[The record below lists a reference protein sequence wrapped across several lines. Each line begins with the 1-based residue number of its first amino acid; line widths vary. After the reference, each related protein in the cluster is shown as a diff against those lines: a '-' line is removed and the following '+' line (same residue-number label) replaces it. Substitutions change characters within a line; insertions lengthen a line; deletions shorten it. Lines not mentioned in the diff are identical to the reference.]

1 MINFSISSL
10 CWLLSSRA
18 RRSLRTW
25 KNEESRPVA
34 RRIEINSKFNVC
46 YIFVIYI
53 SSLPLSLED
62 RFWSSFITLLPRNSN
77 LFTFQTVYNNSVEWK
92 HSLLSRSMADWSCK
106 FPQRRKKLHKKS
118 RWARNR
124 SMDENWMVRKKT
136 KPRPSRCH
144 SHLEIHHNHNAQCSN
159 WNDF

>member
-10 CWLLSSRA
+10 RWLLSSRA

-25 KNEESRPVA
+25 KNEESRPDA

-53 SSLPLSLED
+53 SPLPLSLED
-62 RFWSSFITLLPRNSN
+62 RFWPSFITLLPRNSN

-106 FPQRRKKLHKKS
+106 FPQRKKNYTK
-118 RWARNR
+118 NQ
-124 SMDENWMVRKKT
+124 DEPEIDRRMNWMVRKKT

-144 SHLEIHHNHNAQCSN
+144 SHLEIHHNALCSD